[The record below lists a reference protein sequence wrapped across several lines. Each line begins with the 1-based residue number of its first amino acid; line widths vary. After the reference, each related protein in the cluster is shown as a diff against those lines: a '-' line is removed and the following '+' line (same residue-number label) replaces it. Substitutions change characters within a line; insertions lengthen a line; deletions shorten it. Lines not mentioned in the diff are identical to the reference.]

1 MTKSKFSKKQIAGA
15 LLLSSTA
22 IGATASGTASAN
34 SFTNFLKNGLW
45 KTGEV
50 VKSGVNKVVFS
61 SKISN
66 KLDGHENILG
76 TATWGVVCLLAYGI
90 YRAIK
95 KVVHYYKH
103 SRLFN
108 AYYDAKQAAIC
119 KLKELN
125 NYSSLLN
132 QNHTTDIQK
141 SENLIETLEAYSNII
156 LDKGKINI
164 DEPKIDVKKYKENAK
179 KFLEALDKDNPYNGI
194 DCLSDC
200 PNYMKAIENNIP
212 LSNKFMM
219 ETFTLFKSSYED
231 FIQKRNKVIELT
243 QIKQKSANSFTNF
256 LKNGLW
262 KTGEVVKSGF
272 NKIGDKVAN
281 YYRHRHFIAFRNS
294 KSKVLEKIKE
304 LIKDLLT
311 YEDSKNI
318 NSKNINNKNINNAI
332 KTAQKLYSKLECKD
346 NELAYDVSSNI
357 KSINEDIFYARIR
370 LSEDTKEKLKE
381 LYQSYED
388 FIQKRDKVIELRQ
401 I

>member
-1 MTKSKFSKKQIAGA
+1 MAKSKFSKKQIAGA

-34 SFTNFLKNGLW
+34 SFTNFLKSGLG

-50 VKSGVNKVVFS
+50 VKSGVNILFGN
-61 SKISN
+61 KISN
-66 KLDGHENILG
+66 KLDGRENILG

-141 SENLIETLEAYSNII
+141 SENLN
-156 LDKGKINI
+156 KGKINI
-164 DEPKIDVKKYKENAK
+164 DEPKIDVEKYKVNAK

-194 DCLSDC
+194 YCLSNC
-200 PNYMKAIENNIP
+200 PEYMEAIENNIP
-212 LSNKFMM
+212 LSNKFMR
-219 ETFTLFKSSYED
+219 EIFTSFK
-231 FIQKRNKVIELT
+231 N
-243 QIKQKSANSFTNF
+243 
-256 LKNGLW
+256 
-262 KTGEVVKSGF
+262 
-272 NKIGDKVAN
+272 
-281 YYRHRHFIAFRNS
+281 
-294 KSKVLEKIKE
+294 
-304 LIKDLLT
+304 
-311 YEDSKNI
+311 
-318 NSKNINNKNINNAI
+318 
-332 KTAQKLYSKLECKD
+332 
-346 NELAYDVSSNI
+346 
-357 KSINEDIFYARIR
+357 
-370 LSEDTKEKLKE
+370 
-381 LYQSYED
+381 SYED
-388 FIQKRDKVIELRQ
+388 FIQKRDKVIKLIQ